1 MSKSTY
7 RTYLEKL
14 GNTDAEKFIG
24 MKGDLFYDPEI
35 RALKI
40 SDGVTAGGTSIV
52 GGSGGGGSGVSGTM
66 TGHVIPDTN
75 EAYDLGS
82 AEFKIR
88 HLFLSDNSLWLG
100 DDTKLEMMDGEPTF
114 KIRNRGVV
122 PDTIVSAGG
131 TASAAQTLLGK
142 PIENFTL
149 KDWIT
154 YAITLDANLNS
165 AGAIFPAG
173 TAEFGEGKQWAELK
187 GKNTGHEY
195 KSAKKTTGHVNTL
208 MAGPK
213 KTQYD
218 YNVKLVASSGTGGT
232 TYDVTMNA
240 TYFDQAFNNASVD
253 LNFYSA
259 SDISTMQGYLDNTI
273 GAYGWFNMK
282 FDDDNILQLQYQG
295 GYSPSGTSYM
305 AMCSLTAAD
314 VVAVQRVGGVNYNSA
329 FDYDA
334 TTTGWNNLFTTLRG
348 INGGNSQLTRDED
361 TFVDGYAPPR
371 GIDHIVIE
379 GWKPQTLTIV
389 DPPIGDDT
397 LYIAFAGGMGP
408 LTLNHDGLNL
418 ARLGGKAIIDVETGG
433 VMQGRY
439 ECTFKNEAYGAGFA
453 SFQNGVLGM
462 HFDPTLGG
470 APALLSG
477 WSGGWS
483 ADGTTKFNVAIPR
496 DETSAIH
503 DLQNLV
509 RIPMMHSKGQT
520 DGKGMLLDKRG
531 DLRQLAD
538 GSVAVCTQSFTQNNP
553 GATCWKKMAL
563 TDITNAPP
571 SP

>member
-52 GGSGGGGSGVSGTM
+52 GGSGGGGSGSGVSGTM

-75 EAYDLGS
+75 AAYDLGN

-100 DDTKLEMMDGEPTF
+100 DDIKLEMMDGEPTF
-114 KIRNRGVV
+114 KIRNKGVV

-142 PIENFTL
+142 PLENFTL

-195 KSAKKTTGHVNTL
+195 KSAKKTMGHVNTL
-208 MAGPK
+208 IAGPK
-213 KTQYD
+213 KTLYD
-218 YNVKLVASSGTGGT
+218 YNVKHVASSGTGGT
-232 TYDVTMNA
+232 TYDVAINA
-240 TYFDQAFNNASVD
+240 SYFDQAFNNASVI
-253 LNFYSA
+253 LLFYSA
-259 SDISTMQGYLDNTI
+259 SDISTMQDYLNNTV
-273 GAYGWFNMK
+273 GPYGWFKMK
-282 FDDDNILQLQYQG
+282 FDDDNILQFQYQG
-295 GYSPSGTSYM
+295 GYSPSGTSFA
-305 AMCSLTAAD
+305 AMTSLAASD

-334 TTTGWNNLFTTLRG
+334 TATGWNNLFTTLRG
-348 INGGNSQLTRDED
+348 INEGNLQLTRDEN
-361 TFVDGYAPPR
+361 TFVDSYAPPR

-379 GWKPQTLTIV
+379 GWKPVTLTMV
-389 DPPIGDDT
+389 DPPVGDDY
-397 LYIAFAGGMGP
+397 LYISFAGGMSP
-408 LTLNHDGLNL
+408 LTLDHDGLNL

-433 VMQGRY
+433 VMQSRH
-439 ECTFKNEAYGAGFA
+439 ECTFVADSFGFSA
-453 SFQNGVLGM
+453 AFVNGMLGLNL
-462 HFDPTLGG
+462 DPTLGG
-470 APALLSG
+470 APALLTG
-477 WSGGWS
+477 WNGGWS

-509 RIPMMHSKGQT
+509 RIPKMHSKGQY
-520 DGKGMLLDKRG
+520 DGTGMLLDKRG
-531 DLRQLAD
+531 DLRQLTD

-553 GATCWKKMAL
+553 GVTCWKKMAL
-563 TDITNAPP
+563 TDITP